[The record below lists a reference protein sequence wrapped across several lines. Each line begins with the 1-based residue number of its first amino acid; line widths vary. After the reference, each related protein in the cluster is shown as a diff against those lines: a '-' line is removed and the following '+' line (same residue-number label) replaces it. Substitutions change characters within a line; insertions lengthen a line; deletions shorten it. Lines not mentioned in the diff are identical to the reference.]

1 MQRHVLLALVLV
13 VALLCQ
19 SSDAGLIGAALCYSG
34 CSAVGVACFAA
45 AGFGFTV
52 PGAVI
57 AATPALVACNAAL
70 AKCMSVCTVA
80 VVAPTP

>member
-1 MQRHVLLALVLV
+1 MPKHVFLALVLV
-13 VALLCQ
+13 AASLCQ
-19 SSDAGLIGAALCYSG
+19 RSQAIGVSLCYSG

-70 AKCMSVCTVA
+70 VKCMSRCTK
-80 VVAPTP
+80 